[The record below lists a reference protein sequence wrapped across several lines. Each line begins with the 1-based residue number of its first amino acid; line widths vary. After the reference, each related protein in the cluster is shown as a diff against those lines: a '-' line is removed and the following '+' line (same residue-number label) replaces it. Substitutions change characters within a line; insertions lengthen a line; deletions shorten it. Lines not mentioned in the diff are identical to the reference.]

1 MVNLHANTRFGILRD
16 EGSLGTTPITN
27 TNFVLL
33 TKWLWRYHTEPKALW
48 RSFINAKYLIF
59 VHGNIS
65 NKGKYS
71 STNPPWRSICKGI
84 DWFNSKMK
92 ADL

>member
-33 TKWLWRYHTEPKALW
+33 TKWLCYGDITLNLRLFGDLL
-48 RSFINAKYLIF
+48 SML
-59 VHGNIS
+59 NIS
-65 NKGKYS
+65 SLFLVIFLTKENIVAQIPLGGLFVKGLIG
-71 STNPPWRSICKGI
+71 SIAK
-84 DWFNSKMK
+84 
-92 ADL
+92 